1 MMPNKKESAD
11 YMELIKRKKSMIGFD
26 YENEKECLAT
36 VKQRGFAL
44 EYVKE
49 QTPEICLEAVKR
61 NGLALEYVNEQT
73 PEICLAAVKQCG
85 LVLQYVKEQTP
96 EICIAAMKN
105 SHYCIIYVDDLHFL
119 LDDNGNSLLNYPD
132 ED

>member
-1 MMPNKKESAD
+1 MMSNKKESAD
-11 YMELIKRKKSMIGFD
+11 YMELIKRKKFMIGFD
-26 YENEKECLAT
+26 YENEKECLAA

-44 EYVKE
+44 EYVK
-49 QTPEICLEAVKR
+49 
-61 NGLALEYVNEQT
+61 EQT

-96 EICIAAMKN
+96 EICLAAMKN
-105 SHYCIIYVDDLHFL
+105 SHYCIIYIDDLHFL

>member
-1 MMPNKKESAD
+1 MMSNKKESAD
-11 YMELIKRKKSMIGFD
+11 YMELIKRKKFMIGFD
-26 YENEKECLAT
+26 YENEKECLAA

-49 QTPEICLEAVKR
+49 QTPEICL
-61 NGLALEYVNEQT
+61 
-73 PEICLAAVKQCG
+73 
-85 LVLQYVKEQTP
+85 
-96 EICIAAMKN
+96 AAMKN
-105 SHYCIIYVDDLHFL
+105 SHYCIIYIDDLHFL